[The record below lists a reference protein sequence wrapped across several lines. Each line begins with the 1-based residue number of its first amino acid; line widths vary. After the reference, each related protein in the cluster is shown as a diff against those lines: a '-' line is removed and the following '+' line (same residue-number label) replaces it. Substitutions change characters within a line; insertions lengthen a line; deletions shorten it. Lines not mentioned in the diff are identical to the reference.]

1 MFCGGSRMCVDLQTN
16 DTCRLFKKGG
26 AKKKTAKLKLSQKS
40 YRKETIVRNEPLSCM
55 NNACKQTGNAHIGM
69 VFCSAGALIK
79 NNHMKG
85 NCL

>member
-40 YRKETIVRNEPLSCM
+40 YRKETIVRLDYR
-55 NNACKQTGNAHIGM
+55 TT
-69 VFCSAGALIK
+69 VLISGRQRK
-79 NNHMKG
+79 VEFECG
-85 NCL
+85 EGSIEGSTDFG